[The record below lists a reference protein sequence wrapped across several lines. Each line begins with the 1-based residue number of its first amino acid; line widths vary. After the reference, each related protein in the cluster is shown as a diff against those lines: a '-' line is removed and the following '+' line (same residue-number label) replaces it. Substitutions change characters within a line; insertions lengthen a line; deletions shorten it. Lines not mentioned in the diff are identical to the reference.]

1 MLQHVTSFLLT
12 TLACSAP
19 LYADVLHD
27 FVVKLNFS
35 RTEVEDAEATRIRF
49 PGGQTFSC
57 SIGGDAASRRIPGR
71 GDDLVVKAKSLAISP
86 RCHHYRF
93 PTEYWS
99 YELCPGKE
107 ASQFR
112 VDGSTT
118 SSKHVPKTLI
128 GSFVEGSRRVL
139 GNGTI
144 EERYDGGAANRAATV
159 HYVCARTTDTF
170 IEITEPEI
178 HQYRFVLGHP
188 AACST
193 YTLDDGTYVYDEFE
207 DEGPFDKLSDVPE
220 AREGSV
226 TIDRLISLDYGRKS
240 RSLYGGSTATSSSGC
255 SNFTIGYWS
264 YRYCYPHVLWQYHV
278 SSATGEIE
286 GRPHLLG
293 TITNGS
299 RESLEADEES
309 FVNRVPAFSLSSS
322 ASPFS
327 ESDHGRRW
335 PKAVR
340 HEVMYTL
347 GNGSIC
353 HENNETR
360 SVRVKLACPE
370 DWEEWKSGKDP
381 RVESLVEVA
390 LCRYILSISVPALC
404 ADLRMLPRKRNSAE
418 DE

>member
-1 MLQHVTSFLLT
+1 
-12 TLACSAP
+12 
-19 LYADVLHD
+19 
-27 FVVKLNFS
+27 
-35 RTEVEDAEATRIRF
+35 
-49 PGGQTFSC
+49 
-57 SIGGDAASRRIPGR
+57 
-71 GDDLVVKAKSLAISP
+71 
-86 RCHHYRF
+86 
-93 PTEYWS
+93 
-99 YELCPGKE
+99 
-107 ASQFR
+107 
-112 VDGSTT
+112 
-118 SSKHVPKTLI
+118 
-128 GSFVEGSRRVL
+128 
-139 GNGTI
+139 
-144 EERYDGGAANRAATV
+144 
-159 HYVCARTTDTF
+159 
-170 IEITEPEI
+170 
-178 HQYRFVLGHP
+178 
-188 AACST
+188 
-193 YTLDDGTYVYDEFE
+193 
-207 DEGPFDKLSDVPE
+207 
-220 AREGSV
+220 
-226 TIDRLISLDYGRKS
+226 
-240 RSLYGGSTATSSSGC
+240 C

-360 SVRVKLACPE
+360 SVLVKLACPE
-370 DWEEWKSGKDP
+370 DWEDWKAGKDP

-390 LCRYILSISVPALC
+390 LCRYTLSISVPALC

-418 DE
+418 DEISCFRVESTGDEAWEIFKDSQAVLNILSSRASAARWDRQIICRRFICPCPKSLAGYHFDGYLGTVLSVPMGGPRASLGTSVNDSPECDCGTPARKRVKGGVPYYLYKLIVDLKRRKSFN